1 MTMTFSLDNQKL
13 SNRWIELLTQCLE
26 VKGRS
31 TTPER
36 AEETPADLHAYM
48 MEKIVSHRAA

>member
-13 SNRWIELLTQCLE
+13 SNRWSELLTQCLE